1 MNSLLSDQA
10 LQVVGQTTSTKS
22 QGELASLV
30 DGIVLSLDDKVG
42 ERVDELAVIV
52 KRVEDGRSRGLR
64 RHGGRCGMCVMSR
77 VKYVYVRLCDLWK
90 TTSSRR
96 W

>member
-1 MNSLLSDQA
+1 MNSLLSDQT

-52 KRVEDGRSRGLR
+52 ERVEDGRSRGLR
-64 RHGGRCGMCVMSR
+64 RHG
-77 VKYVYVRLCDLWK
+77 VR
-90 TTSSRR
+90 
-96 W
+96 